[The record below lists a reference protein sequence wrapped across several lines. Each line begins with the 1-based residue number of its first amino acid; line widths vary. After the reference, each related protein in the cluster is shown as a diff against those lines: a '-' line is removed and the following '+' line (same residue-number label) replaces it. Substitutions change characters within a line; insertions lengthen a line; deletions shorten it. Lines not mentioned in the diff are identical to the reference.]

1 MINTCMCNIICAFIY
16 SIPVGV
22 VGKDDDDTVGIT
34 SRVVKVELIKSLKV
48 TESMAIVPILLC
60 VLDL

>member
-1 MINTCMCNIICAFIY
+1 MINTCMCNIICASIY